1 MNRSIF
7 VKSRIRISCFKDH
20 VYDWGWFQN
29 TGSHI
34 RATIAPELPSPPPP
48 PPRALY
54 VLQESQYK
62 IQTQIKFKAYQNS
75 FFPRAIT
82 TWNTWNPA
90 LPLHQ
95 LLQTVQIS
103 KMLQLTLHIDALF
116 EPFKQSANKL
126 SQICQPK
133 SYIAPP

>member
-1 MNRSIF
+1 M
-7 VKSRIRISCFKDH
+7 KSRIRISCFFKDH

-29 TGSHI
+29 TSSHI
-34 RATIAPELPSPPPP
+34 RTKIAPELPSPPPP
-48 PPRALY
+48 PPPEHCTFY
-54 VLQESQYK
+54 KKESQHK

-75 FFPRAIT
+75 FFPRAVT
-82 TWNTWNPA
+82 TWNPA

-116 EPFKQSANKL
+116 EPFEQSANKQVKSV
-126 SQICQPK
+126 SQKVTLHLPN
-133 SYIAPP
+133 SLL